1 MKSIRIRRR
10 FWVPALVL
18 AAAALPPAD
27 LALLGARCASA
38 QVAKAVDVKALL
50 TDALPADA
58 LEIVDAMKTAKV
70 GEVVTLHGHIALA
83 NDALSADTASF
94 TIVDEA
100 ARKGPAPALDR
111 LPQTESGVPA
121 AARAVVQVVDS
132 SGQPARG
139 TLAGRH
145 GLRPGAEV
153 FVTGKVLAA
162 DGAERLVVSVQAMHV
177 PRSPLPAGFFLAS
190 APTEARDV
198 SEARKSGGLKV
209 GDAVVLKGRVGGSK
223 APFVAGRAVFTL
235 MGRGLK
241 ACNENP
247 DDQCKQ
253 PWDYCCETRDDIVA
267 NSVTVQAV
275 DAKGQV
281 LRTEMKGRRGLREL
295 TELVVVGKVTATDGK
310 SLVVAATGVHL
321 VR

>member
-1 MKSIRIRRR
+1 MKSRWTGTRSGAT
-10 FWVPALVL
+10 ALAL
-18 AAAALPPAD
+18 LLSAALPAGLNPFSPRPA
-27 LALLGARCASA
+27 LAQSA
-38 QVAKAVDVKALL
+38 KGPDIKPLL
-50 TDALPADA
+50 TDVLPPDA
-58 LEIVDAMKTAKV
+58 AEIPDAMKSAKV
-70 GEVVTLHGHIALA
+70 GEVVTLRGHIALA
-83 NDALSADTASF
+83 KDALSTDTASF
-94 TIVDEA
+94 TIVDES
-100 ARKGPAPALDR
+100 ARQGPAPALDK
-111 LPQTESGVPA
+111 LPDTEGGVPA
-121 AARAVVQVVDS
+121 SARAVVQVVDS
-132 SGQPARG
+132 GGQPLPG
-139 TLAGRH
+139 GLAGKH

-162 DGAERLVVSVQAMHV
+162 DGENHLVVSIQSMHV
-177 PRSPLPAGFFLAS
+177 PRSSIPPGFFLAS

-198 SEARKSGGLKV
+198 SEARKTVGLKL
-209 GDAVVLKGRVGGSK
+209 GDQVVLMGRVGGSK
-223 APFVAGRAVFTL
+223 TPFVAGRAVFTL

-295 TELVVVGKVTATDGK
+295 AELIVVGKITSTDGK
-310 SLVVAATGVHL
+310 SLVVSATGVHV